1 LSGIYSHMYIFE
13 PQPSSSRWRALT
25 HRYIH
30 NIHPGLEEHAVND
43 LTETIFRWCS
53 DVFLTSGC
61 VNPDTTPTLLRT
73 QFGGQVQRIAR
84 AVCKLAQVT
93 REEIMS
99 TNFDVTAVDH
109 GQAFDGQRM
118 SDAFGD
124 YGTSRGIVLCTT
136 ELGLRSTTRKGG
148 REVGKM
154 AEDGTIEGRLLL
166 QPKVV
171 LESVMDFLD
180 PR

>member
-1 LSGIYSHMYIFE
+1 VAE

-30 NIHPGLEEHAVND
+30 NLHPGLGENAVID
-43 LTETIFRWCS
+43 LTEAIFRWGS
-53 DVFLTSGC
+53 DVFLISGC
-61 VNPDTTPTLLRT
+61 VDPETIPTLLRAR
-73 QFGGQVQRIAR
+73 FGSQVQRIAR
-84 AVCKLAQVT
+84 AVCKVAQVT

-99 TNFDVTAVDH
+99 TNFDLIAVGY

-124 YGTSRGIVLCTT
+124 FGTSRGTVLCTT
-136 ELGLRSTTRKGG
+136 ELGLTCTTRKGG
-148 REVGKM
+148 REPGKM
-154 AEDGTIEGRLLL
+154 VEDGTIEGRLLL